1 MTVADANILI
11 ALLNPDD
18 AHHERALALTDTDD
32 EINVHPLTMAEVL
45 AGYPDAAQRATTF
58 DALTEAGFTD
68 PDIPY
73 DEEVNLLA
81 TVRVDDRL
89 KMPDACVLAT
99 AIWRHGPLLTFDDK
113 VAAAARKHAVDV
125 HTHE

>member
-1 MTVADANILI
+1 VTVADANVLI
-11 ALLNPDD
+11 ALLNPHD
-18 AHHERALALTDTDD
+18 AHHERAVELTGTGD

-45 AGYPDAAQRATTF
+45 AGYPDAVQRAATF
-58 DALTEAGFTD
+58 DALVEAGFSD
-68 PDIPY
+68 PGIPY

-81 TVRVDDRL
+81 GVRVDDRL

-99 AIWRHGPLLTFDDK
+99 AIWRREPLLTFDNK
-113 VAAAARKHAVDV
+113 VAAAARKRAIAV

>member
-18 AHHERALALTDTDD
+18 AHHKRALALTDSGD
-32 EINVHPLTMAEVL
+32 EISVHPLTMAEVL
-45 AGYPDAAQRATTF
+45 AGYPDADQRTATL
-58 DALTEAGFTD
+58 DALMEAGFSD

-81 TVRVDDRL
+81 AVRVDDRL

-99 AIWRHGPLLTFDDK
+99 AIWRGEPLLTFDKK
-113 VAAAARKHAVDV
+113 VAAAARKRSIAV

>member
-1 MTVADANILI
+1 VTVADANILI

-18 AHHERALALTDTDD
+18 AHHERALALTDTGDQ
-32 EINVHPLTMAEVL
+32 ISVHPLTMAEVL
-45 AGYPDAAQRATTF
+45 AGYSDAVQRAATF
-58 DALTEAGFTD
+58 DALIEAGFSD
-68 PDIPY
+68 PGIPY

-81 TVRVDDRL
+81 AVRVDDRL

-99 AIWRHGPLLTFDDK
+99 AIWRREPLLTFDKK
-113 VAAAARKHAVDV
+113 VAAAARKRAIAV

>member
-1 MTVADANILI
+1 MTVADANVLI
-11 ALLNPDD
+11 ALLNPSDI
-18 AHHERALALTDTDD
+18 HHRRAIQLTDTDA
-32 EINVHPLTMAEVL
+32 EIHIHPLTMAEVL
-45 AGYPDAAQRATTF
+45 AGYPDPSERLATF
-58 DALTEAGFTD
+58 DALTEAGFAD

-81 TVRVDDRL
+81 SVRVDDRL

-99 AIWRHGPLLTFDDK
+99 AIWRREPLITFDNK
-113 VAAAARKHAVDV
+113 VAAAARKKKLDV